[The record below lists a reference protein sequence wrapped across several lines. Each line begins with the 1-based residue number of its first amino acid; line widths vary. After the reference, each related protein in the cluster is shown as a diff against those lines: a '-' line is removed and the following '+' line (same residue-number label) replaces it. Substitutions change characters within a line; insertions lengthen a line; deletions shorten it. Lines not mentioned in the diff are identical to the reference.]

1 MFINYIITL
10 ASDIVLVLSSILL
23 IRSLGISQKLILKRV
38 IYAVILIICVS
49 SAIFV
54 SFEYNYSA
62 LPVLLYP
69 LMFLCSYKI
78 VFGRICFAQIYVAL
92 CEELIITLLSLFGT
106 LVIYNAN
113 SFSYVFSEKISFFI
127 VRIIFLVIAWILNHR
142 TEVKKIYT
150 SSKVIPKHIFIL
162 AMVVFVF
169 IDALAAFNIFPQ
181 NSELKQNIMTGLI
194 LVLAVCLIVMI
205 FSLLINVASK
215 NYYTALNTLLEKQ
228 VSAQI
233 AHYEKLEKLS
243 SDMRTFRHDYINHLS
258 SISAL
263 ITEGFYDDAQR
274 YIDRL
279 TESTHRNETI
289 FRTGNRLADAIL
301 TDKSENCKAFADI
314 VFDGCITDKI
324 GNSDICI
331 ILANALDNAA
341 EACKSCPERG
351 RISIESQVRQGYWKM
366 VMRNP
371 TVGADSEGIMKTS
384 KEDERNH
391 GFGLLSIEQAVKRYD
406 GTMSVSIKNGVFELA
421 VVLKLPMEKPQ

>member
-1 MFINYIITL
+1 MFLLQIISDIIMTYSTVLIINGFGVSDILSKKRKLLSFISISISSVIVEILYLHNYNEISTAIYILMFILAYKLAFGKLKLSHFYIMIVSELSISLISSFITL
-10 ASDIVLVLSSILL
+10 PLTQFISFRYVKIDIIMTLILRIVFMVAACFVNKKLKYKNVHLVVRNMPKHINVLILAALVSTSFLLACNNLPIDNATKQQTVATLMGLSSIF
-23 IRSLGISQKLILKRV
+23 V
-38 IYAVILIICVS
+38 III
-49 SAIFV
+49 
-54 SFEYNYSA
+54 
-62 LPVLLYP
+62 
-69 LMFLCSYKI
+69 
-78 VFGRICFAQIYVAL
+78 
-92 CEELIITLLSLFGT
+92 
-106 LVIYNAN
+106 
-113 SFSYVFSEKISFFI
+113 
-127 VRIIFLVIAWILNHR
+127 
-142 TEVKKIYT
+142 
-150 SSKVIPKHIFIL
+150 
-162 AMVVFVF
+162 
-169 IDALAAFNIFPQ
+169 
-181 NSELKQNIMTGLI
+181 
-194 LVLAVCLIVMI
+194 I
-205 FSLLINVASK
+205 FSLIINVTSK

-233 AHYEKLEKLS
+233 AHYEKLEKLNN
-243 SDMRTFRHDYINHLS
+243 DMRTFRHDYINHLV
-258 SISAL
+258 SIRTL
-263 ITEGFYDDAQR
+263 IAEGFCDDAQN

-279 TESTHRNETI
+279 TESTHRNEMI

>member
-1 MFINYIITL
+1 MNVI
-10 ASDIVLVLSSILL
+10 SDIVIVFSTILL
-23 IRSLGISQKLILKRV
+23 INNFGISKIEKPIKVV
-38 IYAVILIICVS
+38 IGLLYSLII
-49 SAIFV
+49 SAIMMFSHEHNFSV
-54 SFEYNYSA
+54 ISIF
-62 LPVLLYP
+62 LYP
-69 LMFLCSYKI
+69 LMFLIPFYYVYRKI
-78 VFGRICFAQIYVAL
+78 NIAQIYLAL
-92 CEELIITLLSLFGT
+92 VVEFSVTLLSSCLTNFIVLLSSMEYTNADT
-106 LVIYNAN
+106 LSTFIIRIIVLMAAIFITSNKK
-113 SFSYVFSEKISFFI
+113 FLKIKTISEKVPLHIFVLVLLSLICVTFLSASNNLPVNNTIKQVFVSI
-127 VRIIFLVIAWILNHR
+127 LIALLSIFVIIIFI
-142 TEVKKIYT
+142 
-150 SSKVIPKHIFIL
+150 
-162 AMVVFVF
+162 
-169 IDALAAFNIFPQ
+169 
-181 NSELKQNIMTGLI
+181 
-194 LVLAVCLIVMI
+194 
-205 FSLLINVASK
+205 SLLMNVVAKS
-215 NYYTALNTLLEKQ
+215 YYTALNTLLEKQ

-391 GFGLLSIEQAVKRYD
+391 GFGLLSIEQVVKRYD

-421 VVLKLPMEKPQ
+421 VVLKLPMEQPQ

>member
-1 MFINYIITL
+1 MVIIYLLNVT
-10 ASDIVLVLSSILL
+10 SDIAFAFASILFVEAFGIDKRKGLKYQIFTAVFVFSFSTLMYQLFNNDHRSIPVLIYPALIVLSYL
-23 IRSLGISQKLILKRV
+23 IVFHRIDTAKIYIAFLSEFISYLF
-38 IYAVILIICVS
+38 S
-49 SAIFV
+49 SAITYIYMRV
-54 SFEYNYSA
+54 TNESFELSNIVSLFAARLLLLIAAIVINSKDYAKRLYSISKNI
-62 LPVLLYP
+62 PKYIWVLIMISL
-69 LMFLCSYKI
+69 
-78 VFGRICFAQIYVAL
+78 ICVGSISDLINFPTINL
-92 CEELIITLLSLFGT
+92 SKELIIT
-106 LVIYNAN
+106 I
-113 SFSYVFSEKISFFI
+113 
-127 VRIIFLVIAWILNHR
+127 
-142 TEVKKIYT
+142 
-150 SSKVIPKHIFIL
+150 
-162 AMVVFVF
+162 FVF
-169 IDALAAFNIFPQ
+169 LLAI
-181 NSELKQNIMTGLI
+181 
-194 LVLAVCLIVMI
+194 CLICIV

-263 ITEGFYDDAQR
+263 ITEGFYDDAQG

-331 ILANALDNAA
+331 ILANALDNAT

>member
-1 MFINYIITL
+1 MFLLQIISDIIMTYSTVLIINGFGVSDILSKKRKLLSFISISISSVIVEILYLHNYNEISTAIYILMFILAYKLAFGKLKMSHFYIMIVSELSISLISSFITL
-10 ASDIVLVLSSILL
+10 PLTQLISFRYVKIDIIMTSVLRIVFMVAACFVNKKLKYKNVHLIVRNMPKHINVLILAALVSTSFLLACNNLPVDNATKQQTVAMLMGLSSIF
-23 IRSLGISQKLILKRV
+23 V
-38 IYAVILIICVS
+38 III
-49 SAIFV
+49 
-54 SFEYNYSA
+54 
-62 LPVLLYP
+62 
-69 LMFLCSYKI
+69 
-78 VFGRICFAQIYVAL
+78 
-92 CEELIITLLSLFGT
+92 
-106 LVIYNAN
+106 
-113 SFSYVFSEKISFFI
+113 
-127 VRIIFLVIAWILNHR
+127 
-142 TEVKKIYT
+142 
-150 SSKVIPKHIFIL
+150 
-162 AMVVFVF
+162 
-169 IDALAAFNIFPQ
+169 
-181 NSELKQNIMTGLI
+181 
-194 LVLAVCLIVMI
+194 I
-205 FSLLINVASK
+205 FSLIINVTSK

-263 ITEGFYDDAQR
+263 IAEGFYDDAQG

-371 TVGADSEGIMKTS
+371 TVGANSEGIMKTS

-406 GTMSVSIKNGVFELA
+406 GTMSVLIKNGVFELA

>member
-1 MFINYIITL
+1 MFLLQIISDIIMTYSTVLIINGFGVSDILSKKRKLLSFISISISSVIVETLYLHNYNEISTAIYILMFILAYKLAFGKLKMSHFYIMIVSELSISLISSFITL
-10 ASDIVLVLSSILL
+10 PLTQLISFRYVKIDIIMTSVLRIVFMVAACFVNKKLKYKNVHLIVRNMPKHINVLILAALVSTSFLLACNNLPVDNATKQQTVAMLMGLSSIF
-23 IRSLGISQKLILKRV
+23 V
-38 IYAVILIICVS
+38 III
-49 SAIFV
+49 
-54 SFEYNYSA
+54 
-62 LPVLLYP
+62 
-69 LMFLCSYKI
+69 
-78 VFGRICFAQIYVAL
+78 
-92 CEELIITLLSLFGT
+92 
-106 LVIYNAN
+106 
-113 SFSYVFSEKISFFI
+113 
-127 VRIIFLVIAWILNHR
+127 
-142 TEVKKIYT
+142 
-150 SSKVIPKHIFIL
+150 
-162 AMVVFVF
+162 
-169 IDALAAFNIFPQ
+169 
-181 NSELKQNIMTGLI
+181 
-194 LVLAVCLIVMI
+194 I
-205 FSLLINVASK
+205 FSLIINVTSK

-243 SDMRTFRHDYINHLS
+243 SDMRTFRHDYINHLT

-263 ITEGFYDDAQR
+263 ITEGFYDDAQG

-366 VMRNP
+366 VVRNP

-384 KEDERNH
+384 KKDERNH